1 MLITDKNILNKTST
15 QKKSLTKTT
24 NTQLIETTVA
34 DSIVKILTELG
45 VRHAFGVGGGAIAP
59 IWEALEKSSIQVIHF
74 RHESGSA
81 FAATEAYFTDN
92 RPVAVFATTGPGMTN
107 VLTGIMAARWEGA
120 KVILLS
126 GSTSLA
132 LQGKWALQ
140 ETSSD
145 TMPEDFFKAG
155 TIFHYAKSITS
166 NLELDEIQKQLMLEI
181 GRPGGFVAHLNIPTN
196 IQTSPSNALTPPK
209 LKTPLFIPDENLI
222 TQTVKLLSESS
233 FGIWVGFGAR
243 DAADEIRQLAERTGA
258 KVMCSSR
265 GKGIFPENHPQFIGV
280 TGFAGHE
287 SVMEYMQ
294 STAPNRILVLGTR
307 LGEFTSF
314 WNPEMIPA
322 KGFIH
327 VDIDPKVPGAA
338 YPTADTFPI
347 CADIKTFLSL
357 LLHQLP
363 QQQKLNCSS
372 VKLAVHESEITTAK
386 LQLENGLVSPRALMR
401 AIQKVIVENS
411 DATVM
416 AEGGNSFAWATH
428 YLKFHQTKRWR
439 SSTGFASMGHVTTG
453 VVGAAVNG
461 KKAVAIVGDGS
472 MLMNNE
478 ISTAVQYNLPA
489 VWIVLNDARYNM
501 CYQGMKKL
509 GYDRAITHIPPTDFV
524 MFARSMGA
532 DGICVEDESQLEI
545 SLSKAINS
553 TVPFVVDVKIDPGE
567 LAPIGKRIT
576 SLVTQRT

>member
-1 MLITDKNILNKTST
+1 MLLTDKVIFNQKSNQTIPLVNPTNK
-15 QKKSLTKTT
+15 
-24 NTQLIETTVA
+24 QLIEPTVA
-34 DSIVKILTELG
+34 DSIVQILIALG
-45 VRHAFGVGGGAIAP
+45 VRHAFGIGGGAIAP
-59 IWEALEKSSIQVIHF
+59 VWEALEKSSIEVLHF
-74 RHESGSA
+74 RHESGAA

-92 RPVAVFATTGPGMTN
+92 RPVAVFATTGPGITN

-126 GSTSLA
+126 GSTSEA

-140 ETSSD
+140 ETSRD
-145 TMPEDFFKAG
+145 TMPEDFFQAG
-155 TIFHYAKSITS
+155 TVFDYAKSIVS
-166 NLELDEIQKQLMLEI
+166 SSELEEIQKQLALEI
-181 GRPGGFVAHLNIPTN
+181 KRPGGFVAHLNIPTN
-196 IQTSPSNALTPPK
+196 VQTSLGSHLTPPK
-209 LKTPLFIPDENLI
+209 LKTPSFIPDEKVLN
-222 TQTVKLLSESS
+222 QTIKLLSESS

-243 DAADEIRQLAERTGA
+243 DAAAEIRQLAELTGA
-258 KVMCSSR
+258 KVMCSPR

-294 STAPNRILVLGTR
+294 STPPDRILVLGTR

-314 WNPEMIPA
+314 WNPIMVPL

-327 VDIDPKVPGAA
+327 VDVDPKVPGSA
-338 YPTADTFPI
+338 YPQAETFPI

-357 LLHQLP
+357 LLNKLP
-363 QQQKLNCSS
+363 QKQKLNCLSF
-372 VKLAVHESEITTAK
+372 KLPVSKDEITTAQ
-386 LQLENGLVSPRALMR
+386 LQLENGLVSPRELMR
-401 AIQKVIVENS
+401 AIQTVIVENS

-453 VVGAAVNG
+453 VVGAAANG

-478 ISTAVQYNLPA
+478 INTAVQYNIPA

-501 CYQGMKKL
+501 CYQGNNAR
-509 GYDRAITHIPPTDFV
+509 GYTTINTKFPATDFV

-532 DGICVEDESQLEI
+532 DGICVDSESQLETA
-545 SLSKAINS
+545 LLQAINS
-553 TVPFVVDVKIDPGE
+553 TIPFVIDVKINPAE
-567 LAPIGKRIT
+567 TAPIGKRIS
-576 SLVTQRT
+576 SLMKQHS